1 MEKVKEKLEKIAPYL
16 KNERLRRI
24 VYAAEAEQIGRGG
37 KALVCSITGI
47 SRPAL
52 NRGCR
57 ELAGIDQPCAM
68 DKIRNI
74 GAGRKKTTT
83 NYPGLLSA
91 LESLAEPLS
100 LGHPETPLRWTVKST
115 RILSEELATM
125 GYKVCKSLVATLLT
139 EIGYSLQ
146 WFGYAHQ
153 PSNRKTIEGNQ
164 HPDRNAQFE
173 HINSKATEYIDAGD
187 PVISVVAEH
196 GRSIDTKKKENV
208 GNFKNNGQEYRPK
221 GDPRNVSGHDFCNQ
235 KAVPFGIYDIGEDKG
250 FVNVGNNYD
259 TSAFAVHSI
268 EQWWALTGKNR
279 YPQAGQ
285 LLITA
290 DGGGSNGYRR
300 RLWKSELQR
309 FANESG
315 LEISV
320 CHFPPGTSKW
330 NKVEHRLFSRIS
342 LNWKGIPLE
351 DYETIVQL
359 IGATKTKK
367 GLTIKCQLDENKYQ
381 KGIVISDEEFGK
393 INLVKDDFHGEWN
406 YTIKPNKTQ
415 I

>member
-1 MEKVKEKLEKIAPYL
+1 MKELKEKLEKISPYL
-16 KNERLRRI
+16 NERQRRI

-37 KALVCSITGI
+37 KVMISSITGM
-47 SRPAL
+47 SRPTL
-52 NRGCR
+52 NHGLR
-57 ELAGIDQPCAM
+57 ELSANSEARCDNNR
-68 DKIRNI
+68 IRKK
-74 GAGRKKTTT
+74 GAGRKKITTD
-83 NYPGLLSA
+83 NPNLLIA
-91 LESLAEPLS
+91 LESLVEPLS
-100 LGHPETPLRWTVKST
+100 RGDPESPLRWTIKST
-115 RILSEELATM
+115 RVLSEELSKM

-146 WFGYAHQ
+146 
-153 PSNRKTIEGNQ
+153 SNRKTIEGRQ

-173 HINSKATEYIDAGD
+173 YINSKAEKYIEENN
-187 PVISVVAEH
+187 PVISV
-196 GRSIDTKKKENV
+196 DTKKKENV
-208 GNFKNNGQEYRPK
+208 GNYKNNGREYRRK
-221 GDPRNVSGHDFCNQ
+221 ESPREVSGHDFCDT
-235 KAVPFGIYDIGEDKG
+235 KAVPFGIYDIADDKG
-250 FVNVGNNYD
+250 FVNVGTNYD

-268 EQWWALTGKNR
+268 EQWWALTGRTR
-279 YPQAGQ
+279 YPQAKR

-342 LNWKGIPLE
+342 LNWRGIPLE
-351 DYETIVQL
+351 DYETIIQL

-367 GLTIKCQLDENKYQ
+367 GLTVKCQLDQNQYQ
-381 KGIVISDEEFGK
+381 KGIVIAEEQFQK
-393 INLVKDDFHGEWN
+393 INLLKDKFHGEWN
-406 YTIKPNKTQ
+406 YTINGNNKQYQLT
-415 I
+415 